1 MRKHPDLQPL
11 LSTLALIFALTLAPP
26 TAAELRR
33 PAVFGDHMVL
43 QRDQPL
49 PVWGW
54 ADPGAEVT
62 VEFLGQTAHT
72 SADADGKWQVAAK
85 RLRVLV
91 HPRQD

>member
-1 MRKHPDLQPL
+1 MAKSISFLRCVV
-11 LSTLALIFALTLAPP
+11 SVAGAFALGQ
-26 TAAELRR
+26 AAAQAEVKL
-33 PAVFGDHMVL
+33 PSVFGDHMVL
-43 QRDQPL
+43 QQGQRL

-54 ADPGAEVT
+54 ADPGAEVI